1 VQKPFGDDK
10 NRAEIRMA
18 DSDQSTEENNAG
30 AQAAPQLRV
39 ITQYVRDLSFESPNV
54 PQSLQPQEEAPQ
66 IGVNVDVRVK
76 PLAEND
82 FEVILK
88 LNVDAKISGKQLF
101 MTELEYAGVFQIANI
116 PQESLQAVLLIECPR
131 LIFPFARRI
140 IADVTRDGG
149 FPPLMIDPI
158 DFALLF
164 RQQMQAQQESAAKDH
179 PDA

>member
-1 VQKPFGDDK
+1 M
-10 NRAEIRMA
+10 AEH
-18 DSDQSTEENNAG
+18 DQAATGNNAG
-30 AQAAPQLRV
+30 AQAGPQLRV

-66 IGVNVDVRVK
+66 IGVNVDVSVK
-76 PLAEND
+76 PLADTE

-140 IADVTRDGG
+140 IGDVTRDGG

-158 DFALLF
+158 DFAALF
-164 RQQMQAQQESAAKDH
+164 RQQMAAQQEAAAKDRS
-179 PDA
+179 DA